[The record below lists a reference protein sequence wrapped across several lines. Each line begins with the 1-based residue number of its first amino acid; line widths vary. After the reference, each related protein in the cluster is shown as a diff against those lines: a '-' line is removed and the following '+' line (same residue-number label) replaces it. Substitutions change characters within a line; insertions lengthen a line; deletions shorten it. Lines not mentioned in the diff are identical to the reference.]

1 VISEIPMSP
10 PSDDIGSQADVTA
23 LAPGQSRPPTIRRD
37 VVREL
42 QELRDTIALL
52 TLNLAAAEKTRDAA
66 LTNAARS
73 AAQADRFERAE
84 RRRTIELD
92 GWRALAEQYAAAIQ
106 TMKGAT
112 A

>member
-1 VISEIPMSP
+1 MSP
-10 PSDDIGSQADVTA
+10 PPVDIGDQADVTA
-23 LAPGQSRPPTIRRD
+23 LAPGQSRPPTIQRD
-37 VVREL
+37 VLREL
-42 QELRDTIALL
+42 QELRHTIALL

-84 RRRTIELD
+84 RERTIELD